1 MTRPDWDLYF
11 IRIARE
17 VASRSTCPR
26 AAVGAV
32 ITRNNGIIA
41 TGYNGA
47 PELMPHCTDEGCVIV
62 DDHCQR
68 AVHAEINA
76 IKLARIHKVY
86 LKDATLY
93 YWDSKGRYA
102 QTMEKFAELFPMQA
116 GIVKKAGIIRICGR
130 GL

>member
-1 MTRPDWDLYF
+1 MSRPDWDLYF
-11 IRIARE
+11 IRIAKE

-32 ITRNNGIIA
+32 IVKDNKIIS
-41 TGYNGA
+41 TGYNGVVSGR
-47 PELMPHCTDEGCVIV
+47 PHCEDIGCIME
-62 DDHCQR
+62 DGHCQK

-76 IKLARIHKVY
+76 IIQATHNGLA
-86 LKDATLY
+86 LDGATLY

-102 QTMEKFAELFPMQA
+102 QTMEDFAALFPSQA
-116 GIVKKAGIIRICGR
+116 MTIKAFGISRICGR

>member
-11 IRIARE
+11 IRIAKE

-32 ITRNNGIIA
+32 IVQDNRILA

-47 PELMPHCTDEGCVIV
+47 PTGAPHCTEVGCQVV
-62 DDHCQR
+62 DGHCIR

-76 IKLARIHKVY
+76 IHQAWNFDVTLEG
-86 LKDATLY
+86 ATLY

-102 QTMEKFAELFPMQA
+102 QTMEAFAELFPPQA
-116 GIVKKAGIIRICGR
+116 KIVGAEGITRICGR